1 MGSKQIN
8 FYLFPSDLTKVDL
21 LFEELG
27 NVRILGL
34 PMLTQKLRIA
44 KKVGSADFNQKNWV
58 STYLVMD
65 SQLDQ
70 VILEF
75 VEKQNY
81 WLIDD
86 LRSPIIE
93 LIRPY
98 FDVEKNLLRRG
109 RLYFKNGYWNENR
122 EWVRKNDAFLDWANL
137 LFKRFRKVFQRSQL
151 EGFRSDLISPDVE
164 NWVLK
169 ENGRLV
175 Y

>member
-8 FYLFPSDLTKVDL
+8 FYLFPWDLTKVDL

-34 PMLTQKLRIA
+34 PMPTQKLRIS

-58 STYLVMD
+58 STYWVME

-81 WLIDD
+81 YLIDD
-86 LRSPIIE
+86 LRSPVIE
-93 LIRPY
+93 CIRCY
-98 FDVEKNLLRRG
+98 WDVEKNTLRRG
-109 RLYFKNGYWNENR
+109 RLYFKEGYWNDNK
-122 EWVRKNDAFLDWANL
+122 EWVRKNEAFLNWANL
-137 LFKRFRKVFQRSQL
+137 LFKRFRKVFKRSKL

-169 ENGRLV
+169 ENGRLI

>member
-1 MGSKQIN
+1 MNSKQIN

-21 LFEELG
+21 LFEEFG

-34 PMLTQKLRIA
+34 PMPKKKLRIL
-44 KKVGSADFNQKNWV
+44 KRIGVADFNEKNWV
-58 STYLVMD
+58 KTYLVMD

-70 VILEF
+70 VILND
-75 VEKQNY
+75 VEAQDY
-81 WLIDD
+81 DLIDS
-86 LRSPIIE
+86 LRSPVIE

-98 FDVEKNLLRRG
+98 FDVEKNILRRG
-109 RLYFKNGYWNENR
+109 RLYFKDGYWNENR
-122 EWVRKNDAFLDWANL
+122 EWVQKNDAFLDWANL
-137 LFKRFRKVFQRSQL
+137 LFKRFRKVFQRAQL

>member
-1 MGSKQIN
+1 MNSKQIT

-34 PMLTQKLRIA
+34 PMPQKKLRIL
-44 KKVGSADFNQKNWV
+44 KRIGVADFHEKNWV
-58 STYLVMD
+58 KTYLVMD
-65 SQLDQ
+65 SQLSQ
-70 VILEF
+70 VILHD
-75 VEKQNY
+75 VEAQDY
-81 WLIDD
+81 DLIDD
-86 LRSPIIE
+86 LRSPVIE
-93 LIRPY
+93 FIRPY

-122 EWVRKNDAFLDWANL
+122 EWVRKNEAFLDWANL
-137 LFKRFRKVFQRSQL
+137 LFKRFRKVFRSSQL
-151 EGFRSDLISPDVE
+151 EGFRSDWISPDVE